1 MRAAAAVSV
10 AAVLSGCSALGL
22 DFTEDKVQYESS
34 NSRAPLEIPPDLDQ
48 VTRND
53 RYNIPSRPQIV
64 SANAEAAKAQMEAE
78 ARGDAPAQVLPQT
91 EIAKVVRDGSVRY
104 VHVSEPPEKIWPL
117 LSDFWASVGLVV
129 KSQDATTGVMQT
141 EWAENKAN
149 LPKDIIRATLGRAID
164 FVYDTGTRDQYRA
177 RMERADDGT
186 TNIYIT
192 HRQMVEVLK
201 GRQED
206 STIWQPGPSD
216 PELEAVMLTK
226 LAQKL
231 EQEFNPAAKP
241 AEQAAVDELQA
252 VKYQPMSEVI
262 NGPDGKP
269 EAVVISEP
277 FDRAWRR
284 VGVALDR
291 SGFEVVDRDRS
302 QGLFMISCT
311 LTRTTSSRRSPSR
324 GSSRTSS
331 PRPKPSTPCST
342 ACVWRLKATRPASP
356 CSRPRAVPMRR
367 ALRRASSRW
376 WERRRAKGK
385 SKGNPE
391 SVLIRPTAA
400 SGGRPLKRAAGC
412 TTIALC
418 GPQFIWGEPF
428 SKEKDWQCRFLDSD
442 RTFHDRR

>member
-1 MRAAAAVSV
+1 MLAFFVNGFLGKNLDMVKHAMRAAAAVSV

-91 EIAKVVRDGSVRY
+91 EVAKVVRDGSVRY

-302 QGLFMISCT
+302 LGLFMISYLDPDYEQQKKSEQGFFTNLFSKAKAVDPVQYRLRLAPEGDKTRVTVLSAEGRADETGVAPRILT
-311 LTRTTSSRRSPSR
+311 LV
-324 GSSRTSS
+324 GE
-331 PRPKPSTPCST
+331 
-342 ACVWRLKATRPASP
+342 ATR
-356 CSRPRAVPMRR
+356 
-367 ALRRASSRW
+367 
-376 WERRRAKGK
+376 
-385 SKGNPE
+385 
-391 SVLIRPTAA
+391 
-400 SGGRPLKRAAGC
+400 
-412 TTIALC
+412 
-418 GPQFIWGEPF
+418 
-428 SKEKDWQCRFLDSD
+428 
-442 RTFHDRR
+442 

>member
-91 EIAKVVRDGSVRY
+91 EVAKVVRDGSVRY

-302 QGLFMISCT
+302 QGLVLSRYLDPDYEQQKKSEQGFFTNLFSKAKAVDPVQYRLRLAPEGDKTRVTVLSAEGRADETGVAPRILT
-311 LTRTTSSRRSPSR
+311 LV
-324 GSSRTSS
+324 GE
-331 PRPKPSTPCST
+331 
-342 ACVWRLKATRPASP
+342 ATR
-356 CSRPRAVPMRR
+356 
-367 ALRRASSRW
+367 
-376 WERRRAKGK
+376 
-385 SKGNPE
+385 
-391 SVLIRPTAA
+391 
-400 SGGRPLKRAAGC
+400 
-412 TTIALC
+412 
-418 GPQFIWGEPF
+418 
-428 SKEKDWQCRFLDSD
+428 
-442 RTFHDRR
+442 